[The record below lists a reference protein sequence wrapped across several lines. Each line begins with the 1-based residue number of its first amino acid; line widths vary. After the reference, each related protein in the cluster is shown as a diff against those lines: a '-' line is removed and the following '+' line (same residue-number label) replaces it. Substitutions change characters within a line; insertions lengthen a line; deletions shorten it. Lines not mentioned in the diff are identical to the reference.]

1 MSWQFFKP
9 QMAAHAQKHPDQ
21 EVCGIVAGG
30 QYWPCNNAHSSPSR
44 HFAITA
50 EDYAR
55 FDPLGIEA
63 IFHSH
68 LYFSEDKFSRHD
80 IASCKQVNVP
90 WVMYCVPANTWHHM
104 DPTGN
109 APFLERPWLYGIYDC
124 YGLLR
129 DYYRRE
135 FSIELDD
142 YDRGE
147 EFEWK
152 SSEWRMFEKNF
163 EGQGFREVGDG
174 QARKGDMLLMQ
185 LQADFPNHVGVMHSP
200 EQNVFYQ
207 HLLDRLS
214 EASVYGGYWRKNTVK
229 VLRHRELFQ

>member
-1 MSWQFFKP
+1 
-9 QMAAHAQKHPDQ
+9 
-21 EVCGIVAGG
+21 
-30 QYWPCNNAHSSPSR
+30 
-44 HFAITA
+44 
-50 EDYAR
+50 
-55 FDPLGIEA
+55 
-63 IFHSH
+63 
-68 LYFSEDKFSRHD
+68 
-80 IASCKQVNVP
+80 
-90 WVMYCVPANTWHHM
+90 M